1 METGRKILNL
11 RKDLGVQ
18 QKTLAGLTAVT
29 PSALSRIEAG
39 VHQPRGPVALR
50 LARQLG
56 VTVDYLLDD
65 DAPYPPP
72 AREILANLDN
82 LKRDEA
88 RSLQMRVTRGEQNL
102 MRALRS
108 LEPERRLLLENAL
121 NAPRDKIRLGVFLL
135 GDAQQLPGVDRE
147 ELDRFK
153 SLLLRVAEAHKG
165 PTA

>member
-11 RKDLGVQ
+11 RQDLGVQ

-121 NAPRDKIRLGVFLL
+121 NAPRAKIRWGVFLL
-135 GDAQQLPGVDRE
+135 GDVQQLPGVDRE

-153 SLLLRVAEAHKG
+153 SLLLRVAEARG
-165 PTA
+165 IT